1 MDFDFSGPVSLFKLQ
16 YELGEKWNKEM
27 NYMAKTFSEK
37 AWNFNVSP
45 DTLNVVGAVLDDS
58 AKGRLL
64 KLLTDKMDELKAKC
78 LAGKEEIVPEFPM
91 DTVVPFV
98 GLYYGVQF
106 AETASFD
113 NGYAALGTSLKHFEM
128 LTEKQNNLLKGIE
141 GGFYNE
147 QNKHGDKA
155 LVQVLMDDNFFN
167 SLATVFV
174 SVEKTFGYRELAKGN
189 PKMKPSLKMLTTSTI
204 GTVLP

>member
-1 MDFDFSGPVSLFKLQ
+1 
-16 YELGEKWNKEM
+16 M
-27 NYMAKTFSEK
+27 NYMAKTFEQA
-37 AWNFNVSP
+37 AWNFDISPASLTVS
-45 DTLNVVGAVLDDS
+45 GAELTDS
-58 AKGRLL
+58 AKTELL
-64 KLLTDKMDELKAKC
+64 KLLSDKIDDVKAKC

-98 GLYYGVQF
+98 ALFYGVQF
-106 AETASFD
+106 AETVSFD
-113 NGYAALGTSLKHFEM
+113 NGFAALGSSLKHFEM
-128 LTEKQNNLLKGIE
+128 LTEKQNNLLKAIE

-147 QNKHGDKA
+147 QNKNGDKA
-155 LVQVLMDDNFFN
+155 LAQVLLDDNFFN

-174 SVEKTFGYRELAKGN
+174 SVDKTFGYRELAKGN